1 MNYFSIF
8 TDLARWVAFSL
19 LGLAPTSK
27 LGDAV
32 EFFVEDVTKI
42 FVLLAVIVFAVGML
56 RTMLTPERMR
66 RMLAGKRQ
74 GPAYLLAGLLGAVTP
89 FCSCSAVPLFIG
101 LLEAAVPM
109 GVTMTFLITSPM
121 VNEVAVIMLIALVGW
136 KITALYFATGMVVG
150 ILGGIAIDVLK
161 MERFVEDYVWKIR
174 MGQVAEAAV
183 DSSLRGRLAYGCQ
196 QVREIIGRVWLYVLI
211 GIAVGAGLHGF
222 VPADFFARVAGP
234 SNPFAV
240 PVAVL
245 LGIPLYS
252 NAAGMIPIVQALL
265 AKGLP
270 VGTVLAL
277 MMSITA
283 ISFPELM
290 ILRKVLKV
298 PLLAF
303 FAAYL
308 AVAFTGV
315 GYLFNFLLS

>member
-1 MNYFSIF
+1 MFVIF
-8 TDLARWVAFSL
+8 TALADWIAFSL
-19 LGLAPTSK
+19 LGLAADSK

-32 EFFVEDVTKI
+32 HFFVEDVTKS
-42 FVLLAVIVFAVGML
+42 FVLLTVIVFAVGML

-74 GPAYLLAGLLGAVTP
+74 GPAYVLAGLLGAVTP

-101 LLEAAVPM
+101 LLEASVPM

-121 VNEVAVIMLIALVGW
+121 VNEVAVIMLTALVGW
-136 KITALYFATGMVVG
+136 KITALYFTTGMVVG

-161 MERFVEDYVWKIR
+161 MERFVEDYVWNIR
-174 MGQVAEAAV
+174 MGQVVEAMV
-183 DSSLRGRLAYGCQ
+183 DRSLRGRVAYGCQ

-252 NAAGMIPIVQALL
+252 NAAGMIPIVEALL

-298 PLLAF
+298 PLLAC
-303 FAAYL
+303 FATYL
-308 AVAFTGV
+308 AVAFIGV
-315 GYLFNFLLS
+315 GYLFNFVLS

>member
-1 MNYFSIF
+1 MFAIF
-8 TDLARWVAFSL
+8 TRLADLVAFSL
-19 LGLAPTSK
+19 LGLTAESK

-32 EFFVEDVTKI
+32 HFFVEDVTKI
-42 FVLLAVIVFAVGML
+42 FVLLTVIVFAVGML
-56 RTMLTPERMR
+56 RTVMTPERMR
-66 RMLAGKRQ
+66 KMLAGRRKA
-74 GPAYLLAGLLGAVTP
+74 PAYGLAGLLGAVTP

-101 LLEAAVPM
+101 LLEANVPM

-121 VNEVAVIMLIALVGW
+121 VNEVAVVMLAALLGW
-136 KITALYFATGMVVG
+136 KITALYFVTGITVG
-150 ILGGIAIDVLK
+150 ILGGLAIDALG

-174 MGQVAEAAV
+174 MGQVVEVAV
-183 DSSLRGRLAYGCQ
+183 DHSLRGRIAYGWQ

-211 GIAVGAGLHGF
+211 GIGIGAGLHGY
-222 VPADFFARVAGP
+222 VPQEFFARIAGP

-240 PVAVL
+240 PFAVL
-245 LGIPLYS
+245 AGIPLYS
-252 NAAGMIPIVQALL
+252 NAAGMIPIVEALL

-283 ISFPELM
+283 ISLPELM

-298 PLLAF
+298 PMLAF

-308 AVAFTGV
+308 AVAFICV
-315 GYLFNFLLS
+315 GYLFNFVLG